1 MLAGKEGHRK
11 KKYYAWQI
19 VNNLHN
25 GINIPAISI
34 IELNMLWISIPISL
48 YSKYM
53 AMTVA
58 MDKKKNSTSFH

>member
-34 IELNMLWISIPISL
+34 IELTML
-48 YSKYM
+48 
-53 AMTVA
+53 
-58 MDKKKNSTSFH
+58 

>member
-25 GINIPAISI
+25 GI
-34 IELNMLWISIPISL
+34 
-48 YSKYM
+48 KYP
-53 AMTVA
+53 
-58 MDKKKNSTSFH
+58 NHINN